1 MTSMP
6 SGSTYFLVFSFESG
20 HIPPSN
26 PSLNLGRDQNVNPFQ
41 AVQGWTNT
49 SVSGLG
55 VGNLSHIFG
64 Q

>member
-6 SGSTYFLVFSFESG
+6 SGSTSFQGFSFGSG

-26 PSLNLGRDQNVNPFQ
+26 PSLNLRRDQNVNPFQ
-41 AVQGWTNT
+41 GAQGWPNP

-55 VGNLSHIFG
+55 VGN
-64 Q
+64 